1 MISASDREIAAVAT
15 GSGTDRISRA
25 AVVDSLREATR
36 TLDQAM
42 AASVQS
48 AALSQLQPADVHGN
62 VSREEV
68 ARVWLT
74 NVLPALERLPIRDA
88 SGDLATRRLTEKLHK
103 LLHVRLSQM
112 MLEELPAAQDALG
125 LAIDPAG
132 GGELPRELVQP
143 FVASLTAAA
152 LRATVTELGD
162 VLLALPGLESLIRPP
177 EGYLSP
183 QPNHPPNEHRMDA
196 SAASSPTSAPASP
209 AGRSVSQAE
218 AVGAAEGLV
227 RRMLEGA
234 LHGHHAAVA
243 LAEADGEV
251 GASAEGGGGGAW
263 GAAASPMSGKAIL
276 RLRAAEAAAERASED
291 QAKLATQHEALAE
304 EHREVA
310 HERDALLVANRQLDA
325 ELNSLRVLVDSTNE
339 RSSSLTDELR
349 KAYEGREAAEAD
361 LTSLRA
367 SVQKQVAAAVE
378 ASQEAARRAF
388 DVDVRHDRLASD
400 REMSALRAACEAE
413 RAASEEAR
421 HRCAR
426 LEAEKKALERE
437 RAAMLAERAASNT
450 RSAALAA
457 QVEHQEATSPRD
469 ATPPREFEPDEH
481 GWAPRYVTREE
492 VRL

>member
-15 GSGTDRISRA
+15 GSGADRISHT
-25 AVVDSLREATR
+25 AVVDSLRDATK

-48 AALSQLQPADVHGN
+48 AALSQLQTADVHGN

-74 NVLPALERLPIRDA
+74 NVLPALERLPTRDT
-88 SGDLATRRLTEKLHK
+88 SGDLATRRLTEKLQR

-125 LAIDPAG
+125 LSIDPAG
-132 GGELPRELVQP
+132 GGELPPDLVQP

-162 VLLALPGLESLIRPP
+162 VLLALPGLERLIRPP

-183 QPNHPPNEHRMDA
+183 PPKEHRMDAYA

-209 AGRSVSQAE
+209 AGRSVTQAE

-251 GASAEGGGGGAW
+251 GASAEGGGAW

-276 RLRAAEAAAERASED
+276 RVRAAEAAAERASED
-291 QAKLATQHEALAE
+291 HAKLATQHEALAE

-349 KAYEGREAAEAD
+349 KAYEGREVVEAD

-413 RAASEEAR
+413 RAASEEVR

-469 ATPPREFEPDEH
+469 TTPPREFAPDEH